1 MASSPDY
8 DVIIVGGGPVGLML
22 GNLLGRKNLNTLLIE
37 KTAVPPAKSMAIG
50 VTPPSL
56 DLFATLGLDVDLVNR
71 GVRVELAKV
80 YEGRKLAGELSFR
93 ALNNPHPYI
102 LAIPQATTIDV
113 LEKNLVCDGRVTL
126 CRETDLIN
134 IEQTDQIVTAEV
146 KKAGSA
152 EVEQITASF
161 LVGCDG
167 HRSMVRDLSGIKL
180 TEEKEYPACF
190 LMADFADSSGL
201 GDEAHLFFSRHGSV
215 ESFPLPKERRRWI
228 LQTDQPI
235 NPPDTEFLI
244 RNVLRRTGFDLKGSK
259 CFSENTFRTRR
270 FVCQSYHSHRVA
282 LCGDAAHVMSPVGGQ
297 GMNTGFADAE
307 FLADAFFMHFFNS
320 EDFQPLFA
328 EYDHFR
334 RAAFAVAATRAE
346 RGMWMG
352 TRRGRLTSTLRFFLV
367 KILLGPIFNKSLP
380 AYFAMLTIPYRS
392 LRSINNDHL

>member
-1 MASSPDY
+1 MASAPDY

-22 GNLLGRKNLNTLLIE
+22 GNLLGRKNLNTLVIE
-37 KTAVPPAKSMAIG
+37 KAATPPAESMAIG

-56 DLFATLGLDVDLVNR
+56 DLFKTLGLDDDLVNR
-71 GVRVELAKV
+71 GVRVDLAKV
-80 YEGRKLAGELSFR
+80 HEGRKLAGELSFQ
-93 ALNNPHPYI
+93 ALDNPHPYI

-113 LEKNLVCDGRVTL
+113 LEKSLLQDGRVTL
-126 CRETDLIN
+126 CRETELIG
-134 IEQTDQIVTAEV
+134 IEQTDQIVTTRV
-146 KKAGSA
+146 KKAGA
-152 EVEQITASF
+152 TEDEQITASF

-167 HRSMVRDLSGIKL
+167 HRSNVRDLTGIKL
-180 TEEKEYPACF
+180 TEEKEYPVCF

-215 ESFPLPKERRRWI
+215 ESFPLPKARRRWI
-228 LQTDQPI
+228 LQTDHLI
-235 NPPDTEFLI
+235 NPPDTELLI
-244 RNVLRRTGFDLKGSK
+244 RDVQRRTGYDLKSSK
-259 CFSENTFRTRR
+259 CFSESTFRTRR
-270 FVCQSYHSHRVA
+270 FVCQSYYSHRVA

-307 FLADAFFMHFFNS
+307 FLADVFFRNFFKS
-320 EDFQPLFA
+320 EDFQSMFE

-334 RAAFAVAATRAE
+334 RVAFTAAATRAE

-352 TRRGRLTSTLRFFLV
+352 TRRGRLASALRLFLV

-392 LRSINNDHL
+392 LRSIENDHH

>member
-22 GNLLGRKNLNTLLIE
+22 GNLLGRKNLNILLIE
-37 KTAVPPAKSMAIG
+37 KTAVPPAESMAIG

-56 DLFATLGLDVDLVNR
+56 DLFQTLGLDETLVSR

-80 YEGRKLAGELSFR
+80 HEGRKLAGELSFQS
-93 ALNNPHPYI
+93 LDNPHPYI

-113 LEKNLVCDGRVTL
+113 LEKSLLHDGRVTL
-126 CRETDLIN
+126 CRETSLID
-134 IEQTDQIVTAEV
+134 IEQAEQIVTARV
-146 KKAGSA
+146 KKADA
-152 EVEQITASF
+152 TEAEQITASF

-167 HRSMVRDLSGIKL
+167 HRSIVRDLTGIKL

-228 LQTDQPI
+228 LQTDHPI

-307 FLADAFFMHFFNS
+307 FLAEALFRHFSNS
-320 EDFQPLFA
+320 EDFQPLFE

-334 RAAFAVAATRAE
+334 RIAFKVAASRAE

-352 TRRGRLTSTLRFFLV
+352 TRRGKLASALRFLLV
-367 KILLGPIFNKSLP
+367 KALLSPIFKKSLP
-380 AYFAMLTIPYRS
+380 DYFAMLTIPYRS
-392 LRSINNDHL
+392 LKSNDNSHH